1 MCFSHYDSWVDD
13 EGHPVSTRETRE
25 TRHVSTRRRFSTSNS
40 TKVHF
45 LLPPTPEP
53 QPRVQEVCFVPTY
66 IPVPAPAPVCE
77 QTFSIE
83 ATAAEIASRI
93 VAENIAREEITTLQA
108 RLEEEQALR
117 IRAEHERGREE
128 ARRITREIDEDRR
141 SRELIKEDNAR
152 RRIADEY
159 RHHTRSLG
167 NSPRTSGESLWST
180 SPRASSSNTDRLV
193 VVTHHS
199 HQRSLSD
206 SRNHRCS
213 NCGHSGHRS
222 RDCRHV
228 SESIARVAGG
238 RVRYIDSGL

>member
-1 MCFSHYDSWVDD
+1 M
-13 EGHPVSTRETRE
+13 PTRESRHE
-25 TRHVSTRRRFSTSNS
+25 SRHVSTRRRSTSTS

-45 LLPPTPEP
+45 LLPHTPEP
-53 QPRVQEVCFVPTY
+53 QPQVQEICYIPRY
-66 IPVPAPAPVCE
+66 IPVPVLAPAPVCE
-77 QTFSIE
+77 QTFNIE

-93 VAENIAREEITTLQA
+93 VAENVAKEEITTLQA
-108 RLEEEQALR
+108 RLEEEQTLR

-128 ARRITREIDEDRR
+128 ARRITQEIDASRR
-141 SRELIKEDNAR
+141 SRELVAREDDAR

-159 RHHTRSLG
+159 RLQTRSLG
-167 NSPRTSGESLWST
+167 NSPRASGESLWST
-180 SPRASSSNTDRLV
+180 SPRASSSHTDRLV

-199 HQRSLSD
+199 HQRSHSD

-222 RDCRHV
+222 RDCRY
-228 SESIARVAGG
+228 STETISRGSGG